1 MSWPI
6 KEGTVVV
13 PFDFSEPA
21 THALQ
26 VAAKFASEPSHVLA
40 IYVIAPLLATE
51 PGVVWN
57 TLDEEKARLN
67 AAKSLHEALAEHGC
81 GGFRSEVII
90 GDPAHVILTR
100 AKDVDAE
107 LIVIP
112 THGRT
117 GLRRFVM
124 GSVAERVVRL
134 AHCPVLVLRQDDASE
149 DAHG

>member
-1 MSWPI
+1 MGIMQSGQP
-6 KEGTVVV
+6 VRVYVLVLV
-13 PFDFSEPA
+13 PV
-21 THALQ
+21 ALL
-26 VAAKFASEPSHVLA
+26 VAAGMLA
-40 IYVIAPLLATE
+40 IYAIAPLLATE

-57 TLDEEKARLN
+57 TLDEEKARRH
-67 AAKSLHEALAEHGC
+67 AAESLRGALEEHGC
-81 GGFRSEVII
+81 SGFRSEVVI
-90 GDPAHVILTR
+90 GDAAHVILTR

-134 AHCPVLVLRQDDASE
+134 AHCPVLVLRQEWSDGDDDGS
-149 DAHG
+149 

>member
-6 KEGTVVV
+6 KKGTIVV

-21 THALQ
+21 QHALQ
-26 VAAKFASEPSHVLA
+26 VAGAFAADPSQVLVVYA
-40 IYVIAPLLATE
+40 IAPLLATE

-57 TLDEEKARLN
+57 TLDEEKARKH
-67 AAKSLHEALAEHGC
+67 AAESLASALGEHGC
-81 GGFRSEVII
+81 AGFRSEVII
-90 GDPAHVILTR
+90 GDPAHVVLTR

-134 AHCPVLVLRQDDASE
+134 AHCPVLVLRQHDPE
-149 DAHG
+149 D